1 MKYNDALISQMG
13 GLGVNE
19 RRNFV
24 SSDVY
29 KKIQLMKDMA
39 ALFNNLRNNL
49 LERSLLHCF
58 VLFYQKK
65 SNQLKEKFVFL
76 FFVFLLY

>member
-1 MKYNDALISQMG
+1 MG

-49 LERSLLHCF
+49 LERE
-58 VLFYQKK
+58 
-65 SNQLKEKFVFL
+65 N
-76 FFVFLLY
+76 